1 LGHWLKSTKTY
12 GEGAHLPILQPASTM
27 ADTPVS
33 HQNPAPQGASEHQ
46 PRLLLRFA
54 LYAGAVLL
62 AAGLAIAWLV
72 NQQVANRAEHTVEN
86 QGRAIVSSNLDSQLR
101 PSDFK
106 APVSPA
112 RRATLDQLFRHGILA
127 AGVVGGRL
135 LSPQGT
141 ITYAANHRLIGKR
154 TQLPAELRQVL
165 AAPTPGAGSRT

>member
-1 LGHWLKSTKTY
+1 MVDS
-12 GEGAHLPILQPASTM
+12 
-27 ADTPVS
+27 PVS
-33 HQNPAPQGASEHQ
+33 HTPPASPEADEHE

-72 NQQVANRAEHTVEN
+72 NQEVANRAERTVEN
-86 QGRAIVSSNLDSQLR
+86 QGRAIVSATLDSQLR

-112 RRATLDQLFRHGILA
+112 RRATLDQLFRHGVLT

-135 LSPQGT
+135 LSPKGT
-141 ITYAANHRLIGKR
+141 ITYAANHRLIGTKAH
-154 TQLPAELRQVL
+154 PSELRQVL
-165 AAPTPGAGSRT
+165 AGSVRR